1 MQVILIHPPSR
12 SPQPVMPLG
21 LACLAAYLERGNI
34 PVTIVDA
41 WAEGL
46 DQVSLIRRLA
56 RIPGDPGIVGV
67 TVMSPT
73 AEEGFATVRTAKAAR
88 PACRTIIGGTH
99 PSALPRECLESCP
112 ELDFVAV
119 GEGEKLLQA
128 LVNELGSRHPAL
140 DAILGLGYRQTGLT
154 RVNGRAEPLRN
165 LDELPFPAYHLLPMK
180 RYRMH
185 PPYRLFRKCATLMTS
200 RGCPYDCSYCTKS
213 VSGRSFRW
221 QSPERMF
228 EDMERIHASEGIRQF
243 HFYDDDFPLPRTRL
257 HEFCRLLRD
266 SGRRFAWSCVARVDH
281 VDPEL
286 LADMRRAGCWL
297 ISYGIESGS
306 QAILDAAGKGF
317 SVDQIRDA
325 FRWTRAAGIRPLGYV
340 MAGLPGETRETL
352 EATVR
357 LVRELDPDFVSWSIT
372 ALYPGSRLYDAY
384 HAPTVIG
391 GEAAS
396 SLSPFAHG
404 HVELYRGEILR
415 EQLLERVGKAY
426 REFYFR
432 PAFLLRHLRNLRTLT
447 EALSYLQT
455 VVQYCRWRIG
465 TGA

>member
-21 LACLAAYLERGNI
+21 LACLAAYLERENI

-46 DQVSLIRRLA
+46 DREALSRRLA
-56 RIPGDPGIVGV
+56 RIPGPPGLVGI

-73 AEEGFATVRTAKAAR
+73 AGEGFATVRTAKAAR
-88 PACRTIIGGTH
+88 PGCRTIIGGTH
-99 PSALPRECLESCP
+99 PSALPVDCLQSCP

-119 GEGEKLLQA
+119 GEGEALLLA
-128 LVNELGSRHPAL
+128 LVKELESDHPVFGSIR
-140 DAILGLGYRQTGLT
+140 GLGYRQAGRVT
-154 RVNGRAEPLRN
+154 VNGRAAPIQD
-165 LDELPFPAYHLLPMK
+165 LDELPFPAYHLLPMA

-200 RGCPYDCSYCTKS
+200 RGCPYECSYCTKS

-221 QSPERMF
+221 QSPGRMLA
-228 EDMERIHASEGIRQF
+228 DMERIHTSEGIRQF
-243 HFYDDDFPLPRTRL
+243 HFYDDDFPLPQARIR
-257 HEFCRLLRD
+257 EFCRLLRHA
-266 SGRRFAWSCVARVDH
+266 GRRFAWSCVARVDH
-281 VDPEL
+281 VDPDVLREMHL
-286 LADMRRAGCWL
+286 AGCWL
-297 ISYGIESGS
+297 ISYGIESGC
-306 QAILDAAGKGF
+306 QEILDAAGKGF
-317 SVDQIRDA
+317 TVGQIRDA
-325 FRWTRAAGIRPLGYV
+325 FGWTRAAGIRTLGYV
-340 MAGLPGETRETL
+340 MAGLPGETAETL
-352 EATVR
+352 EKTVR

-384 HAPTVIG
+384 HAPATND
-391 GEAAS
+391 GESAS

-404 HVELYRGEILR
+404 HVELYRGEIPR
-415 EQLLERVGKAY
+415 QQLLERVGRAY

-432 PAFLLRHLRNLRTLT
+432 PAFMLRHLRSLRTLT

-465 TGA
+465 TGV